1 MAEIPAL
8 GPAGRR
14 GGLGRSE
21 RAGLFRDGTWTL
33 TLGQHPLEAALDF
46 QPQSWSWARSAPGDS
61 YLEDFDGGAGESPQG
76 PSLPIPSPL
85 HGHFTGSPLMLR

>member
-1 MAEIPAL
+1 MAEILAL
-8 GPAGRR
+8 GQAGRR

-46 QPQSWSWARSAPGDS
+46 QPQSWSRARSAPGDS
-61 YLEDFDGGAGESPQG
+61 HLEDFDGGCGGSLPRAPHFRFPALFMAISQG
-76 PSLPIPSPL
+76 P
-85 HGHFTGSPLMLR
+85 HFC